1 LPAPEP
7 NPLDEPVREALAR
20 EERPEARI
28 AVPDILDAPH
38 PLVRLTLDALKKAKP
53 SSDGRV
59 ECNERRCLAVHASPE
74 SLPRALRILDALI
87 KALEARGLPVEVTS
101 PEEVKVWMP
110 GATIKTFVMP
120 LTRVKVDGDWIP
132 ICMEELV
139 DTTDLAK
146 VDPSTYHRER
156 YLHRPNGRLRI
167 RIRDELEG
175 YRGCSAPQRSWADG
189 DTRRIE
195 RYLNAFVVALFAAS
209 ASVKKWRIE
218 SERHRREQE
227 ERQRRYEEEQ
237 RARKMEEERQ
247 KRIGD
252 DIRDWRFARD
262 VRALAAEAR
271 QIVEAGHC
279 EITPG
284 GDIDV
289 WLRWCE
295 SHADSIDPLASL
307 RRAVAERKKQHAGEC
322 EKCQKKQRDGGDAPT
337 EGERPSEG

>member
-1 LPAPEP
+1 M
-7 NPLDEPVREALAR
+7 
-20 EERPEARI
+20 
-28 AVPDILDAPH
+28 
-38 PLVRLTLDALKKAKP
+38 
-53 SSDGRV
+53 
-59 ECNERRCLAVHASPE
+59 
-74 SLPRALRILDALI
+74 
-87 KALEARGLPVEVTS
+87 
-101 PEEVKVWMP
+101 KVWTP
-110 GATIKTFVMP
+110 GATIKTFEMP

-139 DTTDLAK
+139 DTTDLRK
-146 VDPSTYHRER
+146 VDPSKYHPER
-156 YLHRPNGRLRI
+156 YVRHPNGRLRI

-175 YRGCSAPQRSWADG
+175 YRGCSAPQRSWSDG

-195 RYLNAFVVALFAAS
+195 RNLNAFIVALFAAS
-209 ASVKKWRIE
+209 GR
-218 SERHRREQE
+218 
-227 ERQRRYEEEQ
+227 
-237 RARKMEEERQ
+237 

-284 GDIDV
+284 GDIDL

-307 RRAVAERKKQHAGEC
+307 RRAVAERTKQHADEC
-322 EKCQKKQRDGGDAPT
+322 EKCQKRERDGGDAPT
-337 EGERPSEG
+337 EGERPSEE